1 MYKILHIEQSEF
13 FCKIIKQSLVEKGY
27 SYLTTDNFYDGYN
40 ILKDN
45 DIDLIITS
53 LIGREGTIEEFL
65 KRVNVSNKNEV
76 PIIVVSSNNVDE
88 EKKELFNLG
97 ITDYILKDNVQDGI
111 INRISEIL
119 KEDDYMANLKLLN
132 FAIVDDNSLE
142 KMIEKDILNKYGIN
156 NVEYFNSGK
165 ELFESGKK
173 YDLYLIDIVLQNEFG
188 KDLIQ
193 KIRNNNRKAIIIA
206 VTSLTNSKIL
216 SSILNSGADDIIG
229 KPIDENLFIS
239 KLKTNIRIH
248 VLNEKIKEVVKEIK
262 NR

>member
-1 MYKILHIEQSEF
+1 
-13 FCKIIKQSLVEKGY
+13 
-27 SYLTTDNFYDGYN
+27 
-40 ILKDN
+40 
-45 DIDLIITS
+45 
-53 LIGREGTIEEFL
+53 
-65 KRVNVSNKNEV
+65 
-76 PIIVVSSNNVDE
+76 
-88 EKKELFNLG
+88 
-97 ITDYILKDNVQDGI
+97 
-111 INRISEIL
+111 
-119 KEDDYMANLKLLN
+119 MANLKLLN